1 MAVYELLGDLS
12 KMFGKEVFQ
21 KHIEGIFMTFLTN
34 TASSV
39 REMGIR
45 KSKEIAEKFK
55 SDWIL
60 SSFIPKVIESYNVD
74 KQGYNYRMCSLQ
86 SL

>member
-1 MAVYELLGDLS
+1 
-12 KMFGKEVFQ
+12 
-21 KHIEGIFMTFLTN
+21 MTFLTN